1 MPRVGYCSHDAG
13 NKDAPYPAGDHGSVS
28 RQGVDHPY
36 SCSAFGLIVWARHPS
51 IKVVLNVDPIRSWIG
66 RMTVGAL
73 AVPACAV
80 AVEERGACD
89 AQSAPDRLV
98 NRKFVRAVNSC

>member
-1 MPRVGYCSHDAG
+1 
-13 NKDAPYPAGDHGSVS
+13 
-28 RQGVDHPY
+28 
-36 SCSAFGLIVWARHPS
+36 
-51 IKVVLNVDPIRSWIG
+51 
-66 RMTVGAL
+66 MTVGAL